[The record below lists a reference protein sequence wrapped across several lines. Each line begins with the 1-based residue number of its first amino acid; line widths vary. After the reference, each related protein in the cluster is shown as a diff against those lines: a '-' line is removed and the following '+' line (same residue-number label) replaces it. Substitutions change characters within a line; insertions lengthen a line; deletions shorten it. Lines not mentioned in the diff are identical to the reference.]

1 MPAKKSFPL
10 RINAD
15 IYRAI
20 EAWANDELRS
30 VNGHIEFLLREAK
43 ISAPYKSS
51 SLVVMPGVSA
61 STIFLRVIAQ
71 ILPISCMAES
81 SSAVLIIIVPPN
93 KT

>member
-30 VNGHIEFLLREAK
+30 VNGHIEFLLREALK
-43 ISAPYKSS
+43 KA
-51 SLVVMPGVSA
+51 G
-61 STIFLRVIAQ
+61 R
-71 ILPISCMAES
+71 LPKNES
-81 SSAVLIIIVPPN
+81 
-93 KT
+93 KRQTKQE